1 MSNNV
6 IDIIERFQTRH
17 ALQEER
23 EVKKFDASTNSAA
36 AAGVPDKNGKAKNNI
51 FEMEEVRVW
60 TVAVP
65 SNTEWSPPHDG
76 RDRMVVTLGRI
87 RQLPRDSDSAFP
99 ARWACIPSNSDFKV
113 PNENNHTRNFLIVE
127 FIDVNNNQT
136 VQVGREQEGKRG
148 EIKE

>member
-1 MSNNV
+1 MSNNI

-17 ALQEER
+17 ALQEEC

-65 SNTEWSPPHDG
+65 GNTEWSPPHDG

-127 FIDVNNNQT
+127 FIDGNDQEKISQT
-136 VQVGREQEGKRG
+136 EKIER
-148 EIKE
+148 KEN

>member
-17 ALQEER
+17 SLEEER
-23 EVKKFDASTNSAA
+23 EVKKFDASTNSVA
-36 AAGVPDKNGKAKNNI
+36 AAGVPDKNGEAKNNI

-65 SNTEWSPPHDG
+65 GNTEWSPPHDG

-127 FIDVNNNQT
+127 FIDGNDP
-136 VQVGREQEGKRG
+136 EKIEGK
-148 EIKE
+148 EI

>member
-36 AAGVPDKNGKAKNNI
+36 AAGVPDKNDKAKNNI

-99 ARWACIPSNSDFKV
+99 ARWACIPANSDCKV
-113 PNENNHTRNFLIVE
+113 PNETEQTMNLMIVE
-127 FIDVNNNQT
+127 FIHAND
-136 VQVGREQEGKRG
+136 QENFANRK
-148 EIKE
+148 

>member
-65 SNTEWSPPHDG
+65 GSTEWS
-76 RDRMVVTLGRI
+76 R
-87 RQLPRDSDSAFP
+87 P
-99 ARWACIPSNSDFKV
+99 ARWPGSN
-113 PNENNHTRNFLIVE
+113 
-127 FIDVNNNQT
+127 
-136 VQVGREQEGKRG
+136 GRHAGQNTSTPEGQ
-148 EIKE
+148 

>member
-1 MSNNV
+1 MN
-6 IDIIERFQTRH
+6 
-17 ALQEER
+17 
-23 EVKKFDASTNSAA
+23 KFDASTNSAA

-65 SNTEWSPPHDG
+65 GNTEWSPPHDG

-99 ARWACIPSNSDFKV
+99 ARWTCIPANRDCKV
-113 PNENNHTRNFLIVE
+113 ANEAEKTMNLMIVE
-127 FIDVNNNQT
+127 FIDSNDQGKISQT
-136 VQVGREQEGKRG
+136 EKIER
-148 EIKE
+148 KEN

>member
-1 MSNNV
+1 MSNTV
-6 IDIIERFQTRH
+6 IDIIERFWTRH
-17 ALQEER
+17 ALQEEP

-65 SNTEWSPPHDG
+65 GSTEWSPPHDG

-99 ARWACIPSNSDFKV
+99 ARWACIPANKDFKV
-113 PNENNHTRNFLIVE
+113 PNENHHTRNFLIVE
-127 FIDVNNNQT
+127 FNDANDQKLSAEN
-136 VQVGREQEGKRG
+136 REK
-148 EIKE
+148 